1 MHITH
6 MTETIRVE
14 ARRRETP
21 VKERDVQRD
30 LESVDRL
37 ARLMDTE
44 FEFAG
49 IHFGLDAIIGLIPV
63 LGDSIA
69 ALIGLY
75 PIYVAQQH
83 KLGLLLRARMLLNL
97 IIDWLIGIIP
107 FIGDIADVG
116 FKANIRNARL
126 LRRALEKRP
135 NNLARPSDL

>member
-1 MHITH
+1 

-14 ARRRETP
+14 AKRRDSASSAP
-21 VKERDVQRD
+21 DAQRD
-30 LESVDRL
+30 LQNVERL
-37 ARLMDTE
+37 AQLLDTE

-49 IHFGLDAIIGLIPV
+49 IRFGLDGIIGLIPV

-97 IIDWLIGIIP
+97 IIDWLIGLIP
-107 FIGDIADVG
+107 FVGDLFDVA
-116 FKANIRNARL
+116 FKANIRNAKL
-126 LRRALEKRP
+126 LRKALEKRT
-135 NNLARPSDL
+135 

>member
-1 MHITH
+1 MHITL
-6 MTETIRVE
+6 MTETIRVD
-14 ARRRETP
+14 ARRRETTSNKP
-21 VKERDVQRD
+21 DAQRD

-49 IHFGLDAIIGLIPV
+49 VRFGLDAIIGLIPV

-83 KLGLLLRARMLLNL
+83 RLGLLLRSRMLLNL
-97 IIDWLIGIIP
+97 IIDWLIGVVPI
-107 FIGDIADVG
+107 IGDILDVG
-116 FKANIRNARL
+116 FKANIRNAKL

-135 NNLARPSDL
+135 K

>member
-1 MHITH
+1 

-14 ARRRETP
+14 AKRRETASTQP
-21 VKERDVQRD
+21 DAQRD
-30 LESVDRL
+30 LENVDRL
-37 ARLMDTE
+37 AKLMDTE

-49 IHFGLDAIIGLIPV
+49 IRFGLDALIGLIPV

-83 KLGLLLRARMLLNL
+83 KLGLLIRTRMLFNL
-97 IIDWLIGIIP
+97 IIDWLIGVVPI
-107 FIGDIADVG
+107 IGDILDVG
-116 FKANIRNARL
+116 FKANIRNAKL

-135 NNLARPSDL
+135 S